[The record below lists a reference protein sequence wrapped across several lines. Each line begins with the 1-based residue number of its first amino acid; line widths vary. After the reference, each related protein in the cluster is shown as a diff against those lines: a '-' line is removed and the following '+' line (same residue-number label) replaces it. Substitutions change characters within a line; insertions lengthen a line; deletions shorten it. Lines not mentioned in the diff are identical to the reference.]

1 MGINNSFIFYTTLF
15 FINHYFIIVIA
26 IVGHADLSAD
36 NLDDILKR
44 HCESPK
50 MRGIRH
56 MLNYHPTKPFYS
68 QEKHDNFLTDEK
80 WLAGLALLEKYNLSF
95 EIHVLPHQLKRSA
108 VVTKRFPGIM
118 FMVDHCG
125 LPYERD
131 DDTMA
136 ERREGYP

>member
-1 MGINNSFIFYTTLF
+1 
-15 FINHYFIIVIA
+15 
-26 IVGHADLSAD
+26 
-36 NLDDILKR
+36 
-44 HCESPK
+44 
-50 MRGIRH
+50 

-125 LPYERD
+125 IPYERD